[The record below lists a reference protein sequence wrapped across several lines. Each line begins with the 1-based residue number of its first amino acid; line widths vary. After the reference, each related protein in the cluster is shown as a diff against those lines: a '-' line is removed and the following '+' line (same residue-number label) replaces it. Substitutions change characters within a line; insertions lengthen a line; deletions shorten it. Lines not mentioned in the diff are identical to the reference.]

1 MMVGPPRIRFHYDNT
16 MKHKYI
22 LSAIENW
29 ISQMST
35 YNPVYCKKAIERTDY
50 ILDTLNTEYTKQ
62 TFTGSCSSFIICI
75 HQMRANLRNDDNQ
88 ME

>member
-1 MMVGPPRIRFHYDNT
+1 

-22 LSAIENW
+22 LSVIENW

-35 YNPVYCKKAIERTDY
+35 YNPVYCKKKAIERTDY
-50 ILDTLNTEYTKQ
+50 ILDTLKTEYTKQ
-62 TFTGSCSSFIICI
+62 TFTESCSSFIICI
-75 HQMRANLRNDDNQ
+75 LHMRANLRNDDNQ